1 MCSASLT
8 LFESLA
14 LCTVGLGTILLLIEG
29 CAYLFARHE
38 KGMLLY
44 ALEMDDHAP

>member
-8 LFESLA
+8 FFESLA
-14 LCTVGLGTILLLIEG
+14 LGTIGLGTILLLIEG

-38 KGMLLY
+38 KSNAFLRAKNG
-44 ALEMDDHAP
+44 